1 MGSEEVHF
9 RVLQLIQRQPRLT
22 QRELAQHLGVSL
34 GKANYCL
41 NALIEKGFVKAENFR
56 RNDRKLAY
64 LYLLTP
70 AGLEE
75 KAGAA
80 VHFLR
85 RKMGEYEALKAEIAD
100 LQSLIDM
107 EGAES
112 APAPPVTTASAVPS
126 HEHP

>member
-1 MGSEEVHF
+1 MGNEEVHYQ
-9 RVLQLIQRQPRLT
+9 VLELIQRHPQIT
-22 QRELAQHLGVSL
+22 QRELARHLGVSL

-70 AGLEE
+70 SGLEE
-75 KAGAA
+75 KARAT

-85 RKMGEYEALKAEIAD
+85 RKMGEYEALKAEIAH
-100 LQSLIDM
+100 LQSLVEAD
-107 EGAES
+107 GKGVSSDVA
-112 APAPPVTTASAVPS
+112 
-126 HEHP
+126 HEHS

>member
-1 MGSEEVHF
+1 MSAMRNEEVHF
-9 RVLQLIQRQPRLT
+9 HVLQLIQRYPHLT

-34 GKANYCL
+34 GKTNYCL

-70 AGLEE
+70 TGLEE
-75 KAGAA
+75 KARAT

-85 RKMGEYEALKAEIAD
+85 RKMSEYEALKTEIAQ
-100 LQSLIDM
+100 LQSLIA
-107 EGAES
+107 AEAS
-112 APAPPVTTASAVPS
+112 DSGNSPVKVVHDRS
-126 HEHP
+126 